1 MRKVKVRFFFQS
13 ILKTPTFS
21 GSNPTATPDST
32 TDGDVDEKEDLAR
45 ISAAI
50 FYSITSTQKGILFIK
65 KICTWSNTSDVIF
78 FSLFVFD

>member
-1 MRKVKVRFFFQS
+1 MRKVKVRFFQS

-65 KICTWSNTSDVIF
+65 KNLYLVQYF
-78 FSLFVFD
+78 